1 MAQPSPLQI
10 DICGSDVRT
19 SANIRDLGVYLDSTM
34 SMTIHVTR
42 ICRTAYGRLRNI
54 ARIRSSLPLRACK
67 TLVHALV
74 TSTLDFGNAALFGIT
89 STLLHRLEMV
99 QRAAARVVLCI
110 DRRDHRSMTAALREL
125 HWLPIAQRIEFKVL
139 TLMHGAV
146 HNNTPRY
153 LSDRISTYAPPRTL
167 RSGTQSLAAVP
178 RINLE
183 RYDRRAFS
191 CAGPSLWNALPLGLR
206 TQKDPDHFRRDLK
219 THLFNVFSK

>member
-89 STLLHRLEMV
+89 ATLLHRLEMV

-146 HNNTPRY
+146 HNNTPLGYRHM
-153 LSDRISTYAPPRTL
+153 LHLALFVPELNRWLPFLGSTLNAMAGERSRVRVPPCGMR
-167 RSGTQSLAAVP
+167 
-178 RINLE
+178 
-183 RYDRRAFS
+183 
-191 CAGPSLWNALPLGLR
+191 C
-206 TQKDPDHFRRDLK
+206 H
-219 THLFNVFSK
+219 

>member
-1 MAQPSPLQI
+1 MSQR
-10 DICGSDVRT
+10 CDVRT

-54 ARIRSSLPLRACK
+54 ARIRSSLPL
-67 TLVHALV
+67 
-74 TSTLDFGNAALFGIT
+74 DFGNAALFGIT
-89 STLLHRLEMV
+89 ATLLHRLEMV
-99 QRAAARVVLCI
+99 QQAAARVVLCI

-153 LSDRISTYAPPRTL
+153 LSDRISTYAPPRNL

-183 RYDRRAFS
+183 RYGRRAFS